1 MPGINRTFWLQCTKN
16 DARTASYA
24 SGGNATLPTPPP
36 CHLCHWTL
44 PTNNSPVDMEYPSDG
59 APENCRKTDT
69 PGLVKKGVS
78 FIKHGSSRKQT
89 AYWVDMHTTQKKLPH
104 PSYRSGSLVE
114 TQGLS
119 PILAEPLTGEFL
131 RLAKRTPSPQEST
144 SAPTLG
150 FRQQRE
156 AICSKRSCS
165 TLVLRRARL
174 SNWTTSLALRP
185 CYAFGVFILRAHLH
199 TWFEAMWCT
208 HILWGVF
215 ADIPV
220 FEHVH
225 FLLSVYKVLIRRFP
239 SWQ

>member
-1 MPGINRTFWLQCTKN
+1 MQERLRMHQGEMRHYRHLRHVTCATEHYQQTTALLTWSIQATGRPKTVGKRTLRDLLKRVFLHQTWVIK
-16 DARTASYA
+16 
-24 SGGNATLPTPPP
+24 
-36 CHLCHWTL
+36 
-44 PTNNSPVDMEYPSDG
+44 
-59 APENCRKTDT
+59 KTD
-69 PGLVKKGVS
+69 
-78 FIKHGSSRKQT
+78 R
-89 AYWVDMHTTQKKLPH
+89 LP
-104 PSYRSGSLVE
+104 
-114 TQGLS
+114 

>member
-1 MPGINRTFWLQCTKN
+1 MQERLRMHQGEMRHYRHLRHVTCATEHYQQTTALLTWSIQATGRPKTVGKRTLRDLLKRVFLHQTWVIK
-16 DARTASYA
+16 
-24 SGGNATLPTPPP
+24 
-36 CHLCHWTL
+36 
-44 PTNNSPVDMEYPSDG
+44 
-59 APENCRKTDT
+59 KTDRL
-69 PGLVKKGVS
+69 PG
-78 FIKHGSSRKQT
+78 KQT